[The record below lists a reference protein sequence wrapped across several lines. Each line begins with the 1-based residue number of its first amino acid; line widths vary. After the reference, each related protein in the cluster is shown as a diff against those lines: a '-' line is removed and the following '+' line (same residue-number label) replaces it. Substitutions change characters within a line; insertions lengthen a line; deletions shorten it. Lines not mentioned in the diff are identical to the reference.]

1 MNALFAGEAKRVID
15 HIGTATGDVQA
26 AAPT

>member
-15 HIGTATGDVQA
+15 NIGTSTGDVQA